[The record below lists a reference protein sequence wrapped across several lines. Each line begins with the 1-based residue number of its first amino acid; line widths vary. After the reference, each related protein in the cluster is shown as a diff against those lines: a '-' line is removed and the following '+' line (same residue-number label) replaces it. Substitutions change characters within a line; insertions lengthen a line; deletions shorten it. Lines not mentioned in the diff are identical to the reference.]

1 MDGTAEIHAA
11 REGDHVVA
19 RDGVLGQVD
28 RIVRSDAEGPVY
40 FVVSVG
46 PRVRRRYPILHRTL
60 VTGVDRSSGK
70 MYVRGHRRSLERLSE
85 RPPLII

>member
-1 MDGTAEIHAA
+1 MDPAAEAHAV
-11 REGDHVVA
+11 REGDQVVA
-19 RDGVLGQVD
+19 LDGPLGQID

-46 PRVRRRYPILHRTL
+46 PLVRRRYPIIHRTL

-85 RPPLII
+85 SPPLVI